1 MRAIH
6 TAMVLAAGR
15 GERMRPLTD
24 RVPKPLVRIAGR
36 SMLDRML
43 DALERF
49 GVSRAVVNASHLGW
63 QVERLLERRTRPPV
77 HVSLEDERLETGGGV
92 RRALPHLGHGAFLVA
107 NADIVLPRAEHA
119 FRSLEQHWD
128 GRVMDALLLVMPRDR
143 ATGYSGPGDF
153 DLPLLPK
160 GAAALVRTESD
171 RQPYVF
177 TGIQILS
184 RTLFENAPDGPFS
197 LGALYR
203 RARLEQ
209 RLFGIVHHG
218 DWFHVGTV
226 QAVQD
231 TARLLTTDDATM

>member
-1 MRAIH
+1 
-6 TAMVLAAGR
+6 MVLAAGR

-24 RVPKPLVRIAGR
+24 RIPKPLVRVAGR

-77 HVSLEDERLETGGGV
+77 HVSVEDERLETGGGV

-107 NADIVLPRAEHA
+107 NGDIVLPRAEHA
-119 FRSLEQHWD
+119 FRALEQHWD
-128 GRVMDALLLVMPRDR
+128 ARAMDALLLVTPRDR
-143 ATGYSGPGDF
+143 ATGYSGDGDF
-153 DLPLLPK
+153 DLLSHLT
-160 GAAALVRTESD
+160 GAAPLVRTEAD
-171 RQPYVF
+171 RRPYVF
-177 TGIQILS
+177 TGLQILS
-184 RTLFENAPDGPFS
+184 RSLFNDAPDGPFP

-218 DWFHVGTV
+218 GWFHVGTV

-231 TARLLTTDDATM
+231 TERLLDTQAATV

>member
-24 RVPKPLVRIAGR
+24 RIPKPLVRIAGR

-49 GVSRAVVNASHLGW
+49 GVSLAVVNASHLGW

-160 GAAALVRTESD
+160 GRSSASTNGIRPTALRIHGHSDPVENSVRKRSGRSFFPGCPVPPCPPRATPV
-171 RQPYVF
+171 RN
-177 TGIQILS
+177 
-184 RTLFENAPDGPFS
+184 RAP
-197 LGALYR
+197 R
-203 RARLEQ
+203 
-209 RLFGIVHHG
+209 
-218 DWFHVGTV
+218 
-226 QAVQD
+226 
-231 TARLLTTDDATM
+231 

>member
-24 RVPKPLVRIAGR
+24 RIPKPLVRIAGR

-49 GVSRAVVNASHLGW
+49 GVSRAVVNASHLGR

-119 FRSLEQHWD
+119 FRALEQHWD
-128 GRVMDALLLVMPRDR
+128 GRVMDALLLVTPRDR
-143 ATGYSGPGDF
+143 ATGYAGDGDF
-153 DLPLLPK
+153 DLLSHLA
-160 GAAALVRTESD
+160 GAVPLVRTD
-171 RQPYVF
+171 TDQQPYVF

-184 RTLFENAPDGPFS
+184 RTLFEDAPDGPFS

-231 TARLLTTDDATM
+231 TERLLATKETTA